1 MINDFNLVISTYRG
15 RENDC
20 VSELWY
26 FLKDLGD
33 SKTEF
38 SFTGL
43 PGLLVAKTCLDPF
56 SVVEEIR
63 SEAYKQPWYFR
74 YLLKIVPI
82 QVTVKTDINIIKENA
97 LTLANENINKEES
110 YKILIRKRL
119 TEMRA
124 EDLISVIAPNIS
136 NKVSLEKPD
145 KIILIEIIGNITGI
159 SVIRPEHIVS
169 IQRIK
174 RERRGI

>member
-1 MINDFNLVISTYRG
+1 MQI
-15 RENDC
+15 
-20 VSELWY
+20 
-26 FLKDLGD
+26 
-33 SKTEF
+33 
-38 SFTGL
+38 
-43 PGLLVAKTCLDPF
+43 
-56 SVVEEIR
+56 
-63 SEAYKQPWYFR
+63 
-74 YLLKIVPI
+74 
-82 QVTVKTDINIIKENA
+82 TVKTDINIIKENA